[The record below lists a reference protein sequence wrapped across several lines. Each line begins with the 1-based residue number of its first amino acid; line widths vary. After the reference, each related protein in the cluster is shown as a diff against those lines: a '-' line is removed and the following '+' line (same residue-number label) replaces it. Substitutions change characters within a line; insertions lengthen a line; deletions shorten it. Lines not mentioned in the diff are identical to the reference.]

1 MEYSP
6 PPLFKQGASAR
17 AKVIVF
23 SLVAIVL
30 LVVDARFQTLKTV
43 RQVVGAALYPL
54 QVAAMVPRDIA
65 YKVGDY
71 FITLS
76 DAERENEALRRQ
88 RVADSQ
94 LLQQAM
100 QYANENAQLR
110 KLLGVA
116 ERVPAKSVAAE
127 ILYDARDA
135 FSRKIVLD
143 RGIRHG
149 VAPGQPVIDDV
160 GIVGQV
166 TRVFPYTSEV
176 TLLTDKDQAIPVQVL
191 RNGLRSVAYGR
202 GQAGVLD
209 LRFMPVNADVQK
221 GDTLVTSGLDGVY
234 PPGLSVATVTQ
245 VESRPGDSFARIVCQ
260 PTAGIG
266 RHRQLLILL
275 PQQTIPPRE
284 APAEPP
290 SKKTRA
296 AAAKAA
302 ADKAAAG
309 NPAPANPDETKPAD
323 AKTAAEAA
331 AVGAAAAKA
340 ATASKP
346 AEKAA
351 PKDDGKAA
359 GKSSDKASSKAT
371 DKANS
376 KAVDKPAERSAAGK
390 APEKKS
396 VGAAAGNAHGA
407 HAPHGTAK
415 RHAPRPAPPAPKEEA
430 R

>member
-23 SLVAIVL
+23 SLIAVAL
-30 LVVDARFQTLKTV
+30 LVVDARFQTLRTV

-65 YKVGDY
+65 YKVGGY
-71 FITLS
+71 FIALS
-76 DAERENEALRRQ
+76 DVEKENEALRRQ

-94 LLQQAM
+94 LLQQAV

-110 KLLGVA
+110 KLLGVT

-296 AAAKAA
+296 AAKAA
-302 ADKAAAG
+302 ADKAAAEKPAADKADAAANKG
-309 NPAPANPDETKPAD
+309 AAPGAVKPAEAPAVKAIAD
-323 AKTAAEAA
+323 
-331 AVGAAAAKA
+331 
-340 ATASKP
+340 KP
-346 AEKAA
+346 AEKAGA
-351 PKDDGKAA
+351 KAMEKAADKSTDKPTDKTSGKTPDKTSGKASEKKAA
-359 GKSSDKASSKAT
+359 GK
-371 DKANS
+371 
-376 KAVDKPAERSAAGK
+376 P
-390 APEKKS
+390 PEKTS
-396 VGAAAGNAHGA
+396 AAAGTHGA
-407 HAPHGTAK
+407 HPTHGAAK
-415 RHAPRPAPPAPKEEA
+415 RHAPHPAPAAPKEET